1 MQAHT
6 HYPTYKI
13 VSDSAR
19 LEKTS
24 LNISANAR
32 RFRSITKRT
41 LARPHSATFL
51 NGSRFVRSGGQ
62 K

>member
-13 VSDSAR
+13 VNDSAK
-19 LEKTS
+19 LSKTK

-32 RFRSITKRT
+32 RFRSISKNS